1 MFVKLIRL
9 LSEGKTYS
17 MQEMSCKLGV
27 SKETLRGY
35 IDYLFEKDLFSQPDF
50 EKEENACTG
59 NCDGCKGCGGRKTFK
74 NAPTLWEFKR
84 SESES
89 SLDL

>member
-1 MFVKLIRL
+1 
-9 LSEGKTYS
+9 
-17 MQEMSCKLGV
+17 MQELSCKLGV

-35 IDYLFEKDLFSQPDF
+35 IDYLSEKDLLSQPDF
-50 EKEENACTG
+50 EQEKSACFG
-59 NCDGCKGCGGRKTFK
+59 NCASCKGCGERKTFK
-74 NAPTLWEFKR
+74 NAPKLWEFKR

>member
-1 MFVKLIRL
+1 MFAKLIHL

-17 MQEMSCKLGV
+17 LQELSRKLGI

-35 IDYLFEKDLFSQPDF
+35 IDYLSEKNLLSQPDF
-50 EKEENACTG
+50 EKEENACAG
-59 NCDGCKGCGGRKTFK
+59 NCAGCKGCAGRKTFK

-84 SESES
+84 S
-89 SLDL
+89 